1 MDINIVGKSDILKE
15 DFVKSN
21 KLVIAIPMSEQT
33 ISIGIDTSD
42 INNSGV
48 LEKNYVSLI
57 KKPVA
62 LILGIIVGL
71 LSLCLLYI
79 SLYTILSNIVKN
91 DIYKSTVDRIINE
104 YDRAI
109 VTSKSIESINED
121 EYNVIEVTNIEEL
134 LDAHDSTGQPILYNE
149 TIENNVSVFV
159 IVADDILY
167 KLTIDRHELEE
178 NERERIRKK
187 NEYIQQK
194 IDNVNIFKK
203 EK

>member
-1 MDINIVGKSDILKE
+1 MKRGKNKDWKLAMIALLIVSSVAITIGYASFSQILTINGEATVEKSTWKIGFENLSSAILVGTAEEVTHPS
-15 DFVKSN
+15 
-21 KLVIAIPMSEQT
+21 
-33 ISIGIDTSD
+33 IS
-42 INNSGV
+42 SG
-48 LEKNYVSLI
+48 
-57 KKPVA
+57 
-62 LILGIIVGL
+62 G
-71 LSLCLLYI
+71 
-79 SLYTILSNIVKN
+79 T

-149 TIENNVSVFV
+149 TIENTVSVFV

-194 IDNVNIFKK
+194 IDNINIFKK

>member
-1 MDINIVGKSDILKE
+1 MKRGKNKDWKLAMIALLIVSSVAITIGYASFSQILTINGEATVEKSTWKIGFENLSSAILVGTAEEVTHPS
-15 DFVKSN
+15 
-21 KLVIAIPMSEQT
+21 
-33 ISIGIDTSD
+33 IS
-42 INNSGV
+42 SG
-48 LEKNYVSLI
+48 
-57 KKPVA
+57 
-62 LILGIIVGL
+62 G
-71 LSLCLLYI
+71 
-79 SLYTILSNIVKN
+79 T

-178 NERERIRKK
+178 NERECIRKK

-194 IDNVNIFKK
+194 IDNINIFKK

>member
-1 MDINIVGKSDILKE
+1 MQRGKNKDWKLAMIALLIVSSVAITIGYASFSQILTINGEATVEKSTWKIGFENLSSAILVGTAEEVTHPS
-15 DFVKSN
+15 
-21 KLVIAIPMSEQT
+21 
-33 ISIGIDTSD
+33 IS
-42 INNSGV
+42 SG
-48 LEKNYVSLI
+48 
-57 KKPVA
+57 
-62 LILGIIVGL
+62 G
-71 LSLCLLYI
+71 
-79 SLYTILSNIVKN
+79 T

>member
-1 MDINIVGKSDILKE
+1 M
-15 DFVKSN
+15 
-21 KLVIAIPMSEQT
+21 
-33 ISIGIDTSD
+33 
-42 INNSGV
+42 
-48 LEKNYVSLI
+48 
-57 KKPVA
+57 
-62 LILGIIVGL
+62 ILGIIVGL

-79 SLYTILSNIVKN
+79 SLYTILSNIVKT

-194 IDNVNIFKK
+194 IDNINIFKK

>member
-1 MDINIVGKSDILKE
+1 MKRGKNKDWKLAMIALLIVSSVAITIGYASFSQILTINGEATVEKSTWKIGFENLSSAILVGTAEEVTHPS
-15 DFVKSN
+15 
-21 KLVIAIPMSEQT
+21 
-33 ISIGIDTSD
+33 IS
-42 INNSGV
+42 SG
-48 LEKNYVSLI
+48 
-57 KKPVA
+57 
-62 LILGIIVGL
+62 G
-71 LSLCLLYI
+71 
-79 SLYTILSNIVKN
+79 T

-194 IDNVNIFKK
+194 IDNINIFKK

>member
-1 MDINIVGKSDILKE
+1 MKRGKNKDWKLAMIALLIVSSVAITIGYASFSQILTINSEATVEKSTWKIGFENLSSAILVGTAEEVTHPS
-15 DFVKSN
+15 
-21 KLVIAIPMSEQT
+21 
-33 ISIGIDTSD
+33 IS
-42 INNSGV
+42 SG
-48 LEKNYVSLI
+48 
-57 KKPVA
+57 
-62 LILGIIVGL
+62 G
-71 LSLCLLYI
+71 
-79 SLYTILSNIVKN
+79 T

-104 YDRAI
+104 YDWAI

-194 IDNVNIFKK
+194 IDNINIFKK

>member
-1 MDINIVGKSDILKE
+1 MQRGKNKAWKLAMIALLIVSSVAITIGYASFSQILTINGEATVEKSTWKIGFENLSSAILVGTAEEVTHPS
-15 DFVKSN
+15 
-21 KLVIAIPMSEQT
+21 
-33 ISIGIDTSD
+33 IS
-42 INNSGV
+42 SG
-48 LEKNYVSLI
+48 
-57 KKPVA
+57 
-62 LILGIIVGL
+62 G
-71 LSLCLLYI
+71 
-79 SLYTILSNIVKN
+79 T

-104 YDRAI
+104 YDWAI

-194 IDNVNIFKK
+194 IDNINIFKK

>member
-1 MDINIVGKSDILKE
+1 MKRGKNKDWKLAMIALLIVSSVAITIGYASFSQILTINGEATVEKSTQKIGFENLSSAILVGTAEEVTHPS
-15 DFVKSN
+15 
-21 KLVIAIPMSEQT
+21 
-33 ISIGIDTSD
+33 IS
-42 INNSGV
+42 SG
-48 LEKNYVSLI
+48 
-57 KKPVA
+57 
-62 LILGIIVGL
+62 G
-71 LSLCLLYI
+71 
-79 SLYTILSNIVKN
+79 T

-178 NERERIRKK
+178 NERECIRKK

-194 IDNVNIFKK
+194 IDNINIFKK

>member
-1 MDINIVGKSDILKE
+1 MKRGKNKDWKLAMIALLIVSSVAITIGYASFSQILTINGEATVEKSTWKIGFENLSSAILVGTAEEVTHPS
-15 DFVKSN
+15 
-21 KLVIAIPMSEQT
+21 
-33 ISIGIDTSD
+33 IS
-42 INNSGV
+42 SG
-48 LEKNYVSLI
+48 
-57 KKPVA
+57 
-62 LILGIIVGL
+62 G
-71 LSLCLLYI
+71 
-79 SLYTILSNIVKN
+79 T

-104 YDRAI
+104 YDWAI

-194 IDNVNIFKK
+194 IDNINIFKK

>member
-1 MDINIVGKSDILKE
+1 MKRGKNKDWKLAMIALLIVSSVAITIGYASFSQILTINGEATVEKSTWKIGFENLSSAILVGTAEEVTHPS
-15 DFVKSN
+15 
-21 KLVIAIPMSEQT
+21 
-33 ISIGIDTSD
+33 IS
-42 INNSGV
+42 SG
-48 LEKNYVSLI
+48 
-57 KKPVA
+57 
-62 LILGIIVGL
+62 G
-71 LSLCLLYI
+71 
-79 SLYTILSNIVKN
+79 T